1 MSAFLSSTRQSA
13 RVKKKYWNQFAFAVG
28 GSTTIRDSKRKGL
41 KNSDRQASRKLFN
54 WHTFKCILSFLI
66 FTPKIRRKPVR
77 QKKLIN
83 WTLSLTKMAI
93 IICGN
98 KRYFSNCHYFWSD
111 RLFGPFTPELIQLQN
126 LNGKEIS
133 SFFSTQKH
141 SELKLFQSGK
151 DQVGPHIHK
160 KGIFSGISYAVP
172 RQVSGVVCNLISAT
186 TICGCSRGAW

>member
-28 GSTTIRDSKRKGL
+28 GSTTIRDSKRKRL

-54 WHTFKCILSFLI
+54 WHTFKYILSFLI

-83 WTLSLTKMAI
+83 WTLSFTKMAI

-98 KRYFSNCHYFWSD
+98 KRYFSNCLFLVRSSLRPLHTGVNSIAKFKWQRNKFFLFYPETLWTETLSIRKGSGRTSHSQKGDFFWHI
-111 RLFGPFTPELIQLQN
+111 LCCPTP
-126 LNGKEIS
+126 G
-133 SFFSTQKH
+133 
-141 SELKLFQSGK
+141 
-151 DQVGPHIHK
+151 
-160 KGIFSGISYAVP
+160 
-172 RQVSGVVCNLISAT
+172 
-186 TICGCSRGAW
+186 